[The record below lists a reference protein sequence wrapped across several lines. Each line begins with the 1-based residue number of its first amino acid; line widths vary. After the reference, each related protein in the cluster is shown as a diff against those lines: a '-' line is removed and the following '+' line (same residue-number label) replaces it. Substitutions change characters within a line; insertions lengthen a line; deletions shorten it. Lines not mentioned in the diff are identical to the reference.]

1 MIIYCLKMHI
11 NKENIIRQ
19 FVTMLLLLKLMS
31 HCSYYYHRMLLW
43 RWYFLGGLSIIL
55 PLHAVSC
62 ITRIITRGS
71 PFQCLNDACL
81 IDRWAINT
89 LSNQLLSELLPGPVT
104 LVLKRRDS
112 LNPSLNPTIET
123 VGVRIPNSKFIVEL
137 AQHFDKPLALTS
149 ANVSNEK
156 STLAVEVSS
165 Y

>member
-1 MIIYCLKMHI
+1 M
-11 NKENIIRQ
+11 
-19 FVTMLLLLKLMS
+19 
-31 HCSYYYHRMLLW
+31 
-43 RWYFLGGLSIIL
+43 GGLSIIL

-62 ITRIITRGS
+62 ITCIITCGS

-81 IDRWAINT
+81 IDRWATNT